1 MNGRWNGHDKAKVII
16 ERGWEGGGVGDV
28 WFWLISFQF
37 PLVPHE
43 TQLAPTDPSSVP
55 TENIVTAP
63 QRKNEKSSSPPQ
75 P

>member
-1 MNGRWNGHDKAKVII
+1 MGAGTDMIRQKSLLNVDGR
-16 ERGWEGGGVGDV
+16 GGGVGDV